1 MLWCERDIGLL
12 DLVGLTCDLSV
23 VVVVI
28 LMVVVVA
35 VVVIVVV
42 SGWVGVS
49 RACHCKKQERRKN
62 GESQTFVDYHYRKH
76 HNCRGQGNQKELRK
90 KLPSS

>member
-1 MLWCERDIGLL
+1 M
-12 DLVGLTCDLSV
+12 GLTCDLSV
-23 VVVVI
+23 VVVVR
-28 LMVVVVA
+28 LMVVVVVV

-76 HNCRGQGNQKELRK
+76 HNCRGQGNEKELRK